1 MTSEWRVEEDEELHG
16 RELSVDLMGDRW
28 AGGRRETV
36 EETTYDGDGGGRD
49 DM

>member
-1 MTSEWRVEEDEELHG
+1 MMETAVEETTC
-16 RELSVDLMGDRW
+16 
-28 AGGRRETV
+28 ETAV